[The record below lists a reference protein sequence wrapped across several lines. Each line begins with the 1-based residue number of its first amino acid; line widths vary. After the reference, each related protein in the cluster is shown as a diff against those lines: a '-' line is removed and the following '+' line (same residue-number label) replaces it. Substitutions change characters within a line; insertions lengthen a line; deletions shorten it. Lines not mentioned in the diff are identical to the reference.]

1 VDIHKL
7 VKMANEIAKFFEA
20 EPDRAA
26 AVEGVVGHLQRFWEP
41 RMRRELLAHVEQTGG
56 GDLRPLVVEA
66 VRAIRK

>member
-26 AVEGVVGHLQRFWEP
+26 AVEGVTGHLQKFWEP

-56 GDLRPLVVEA
+56 GDLRPLAVEA